1 MSRRQI
7 PPRGFSLIELVIAV
21 TVLAIASIGAWR
33 GFDQAQRGVG
43 GTLQRGLAHHVA
55 LNRAEELRRVGLEAG
70 RGLPDQQRMGARD
83 WQITLE
89 ETPTEG
95 TLVAVTIRVS
105 TQDGPGAQLQTF
117 VPARALQ

>member
-1 MSRRQI
+1 MPCRKI
-7 PPRGFSLIELVIAV
+7 PPRGFSLIELVVAV

-33 GFDQAQRGVG
+33 SFDQAQRGLG

-70 RGLPDQQRMGARD
+70 RGLPETQRMGARD

-95 TLVAVTIRVS
+95 TLVAVTIRVAA
-105 TQDGPGAQLQTF
+105 QDGPGAQLQTF
-117 VPARALQ
+117 VPVRVLP

>member
-1 MSRRQI
+1 MPRS
-7 PPRGFSLIELVIAV
+7 PSSPRGFSLIELVIAV

-33 GFDQAQRGVG
+33 GFDQAQRGLG

-55 LNRAEELRRVGLEAG
+55 LNRAEELRRVGLAAG

-83 WQITLE
+83 WRIVLE

-95 TLVAVTIRVS
+95 TLVAVTIRV
-105 TQDGPGAQLQTF
+105 TAQDGPGAQVQTF
-117 VPARALQ
+117 VPVRVIP

>member
-1 MSRRQI
+1 MPRS
-7 PPRGFSLIELVIAV
+7 PSSPRGFSLIELVIAV
-21 TVLAIASIGAWR
+21 TVLAIDSIGAWR
-33 GFDQAQRGVG
+33 GFDQAQRGLG

-83 WQITLE
+83 WRIVLE

-95 TLVAVTIRVS
+95 TLVAVTIRV
-105 TQDGPGAQLQTF
+105 TAQDGPGAQVQTF
-117 VPARALQ
+117 VPVRVLP

>member
-1 MSRRQI
+1 M
-7 PPRGFSLIELVIAV
+7 PRGFSLIELVVAI

-33 GFDQAQRGVG
+33 GFDQAQRGLG
-43 GTLQRGLAHHVA
+43 GYLQRGLAHHVA

-70 RGLPDQQRMGARD
+70 RGLPEALTMGARD

-95 TLVAVTIRVS
+95 DLVAVTIRVRAAR
-105 TQDGPGAQLQTF
+105 GPGAQVQAF
-117 VPARALQ
+117 VPVRPGR